1 MLLTIKNDG
10 GQTVLLLEITG
21 QEDCEGWLYANV
33 KFDYKNFSAKFPI
46 SLMLN
51 DFYPFRDE
59 LIKLNTSLTGTANF
73 STIEQN
79 VVLQLTGDGFG
90 HIKINGVLKHDSEYD
105 LQLHFEIISDQTFLP
120 TLVKECI
127 DIIDQHQKHKS

>member
-10 GQTVLLLEITG
+10 GQCILLLEVIK
-21 QEDCEGWLYANV
+21 QEDAEGWLYANV
-33 KFDYKNFSAKFPI
+33 KFDYKNFSAKFTT

-59 LIKLNTSLTGTANF
+59 LIKLNNSLTGTANF

-79 VVLQLTGDGFG
+79 VILKLTGDRLG
-90 HIKINGVLKHDSEYD
+90 HIKINGVLRHDSEYD
-105 LQLHFEIISDQTFLP
+105 LQLHFDILSDQTFSP
-120 TLVKECI
+120 PLVKECN
-127 DIIDQHQKHKS
+127 DIIDQHQSH

>member
-73 STIEQN
+73 STLEQN
-79 VVLQLTGDGFG
+79 VVLQLTGDGLG
-90 HIKINGVLKHDSEYD
+90 HIKINGVLRHDSEYD
-105 LQLHFEIISDQTFLP
+105 LQLHFEVISDQTFLP
-120 TLVKECI
+120 ILVKECT